1 MGRRLLQTLEERL
14 IARLNQLKCT
24 LGLAESCT
32 GGLLAGRV
40 TDVPGASSVFL
51 GGVVAYAN
59 EVKQSLLGVPAA
71 MLVEH
76 GAVSQPV
83 AAAMAAGVRSA
94 VGTDYGAGIT
104 GIAGPGGGTAEKPV
118 GLVYIGVSGPGGA
131 TEFRHVFA
139 GDREAVRAQAV
150 NAAIEHLLELVN
162 G

>member
-1 MGRRLLQTLEERL
+1 MQTLEERL